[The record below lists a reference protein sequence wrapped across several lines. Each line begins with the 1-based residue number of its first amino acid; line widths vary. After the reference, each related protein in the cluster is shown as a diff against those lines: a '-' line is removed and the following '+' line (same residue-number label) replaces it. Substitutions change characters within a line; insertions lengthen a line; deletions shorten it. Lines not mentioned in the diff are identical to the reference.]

1 MTRPPLGTSFFNP
14 HRVNNFSLSPYLQDF
29 RGKASLFDSIEF
41 KIYYSLIKDSGC
53 IFELSTKIASIGFM
67 ILTKIDLLLVHVYWF
82 TVVGYYKQLFILRRS
97 ARLFVLLGLIGGVM
111 SHLDFQ
117 YISIV
122 AWSYICVY
130 RPVFPV

>member
-1 MTRPPLGTSFFNP
+1 MTTMLCVGWYLPNFMPPFQICFHTHVQIPFTTVYTYGQHCMVLNITEVCSRPYQDECIHKRKKT
-14 HRVNNFSLSPYLQDF
+14 VSLYPSYL
-29 RGKASLFDSIEF
+29 
-41 KIYYSLIKDSGC
+41 
-53 IFELSTKIASIGFM
+53 
-67 ILTKIDLLLVHVYWF
+67 
-82 TVVGYYKQLFILRRS
+82 ILRLS

-130 RPVFPV
+130 RPVFPVWRCKTLKSAW

>member
-1 MTRPPLGTSFFNP
+1 MSSPEDLGMALHSAA
-14 HRVNNFSLSPYLQDF
+14 V
-29 RGKASLFDSIEF
+29 RGNKRALN
-41 KIYYSLIKDSGC
+41 KILKTG
-53 IFELSTKIASIGFM
+53 KHV
-67 ILTKIDLLLVHVYWF
+67 LVF
-82 TVVGYYKQLFILRRS
+82 LRLS

-130 RPVFPV
+130 RPVFPGWRCKTLKSAW

>member
-1 MTRPPLGTSFFNP
+1 MRRGGGDLPMSIFLSGSSGIGT
-14 HRVNNFSLSPYLQDF
+14 H
-29 RGKASLFDSIEF
+29 
-41 KIYYSLIKDSGC
+41 
-53 IFELSTKIASIGFM
+53 
-67 ILTKIDLLLVHVYWF
+67 ILVI
-82 TVVGYYKQLFILRRS
+82 ILRLS

-130 RPVFPV
+130 RPMFPVWRCKTLKSAW

>member
-1 MTRPPLGTSFFNP
+1 MVTTSK
-14 HRVNNFSLSPYLQDF
+14 VSGLVWS
-29 RGKASLFDSIEF
+29 GK
-41 KIYYSLIKDSGC
+41 YSLLQRGGLHNGNIAGPPQDSV
-53 IFELSTKIASIGFM
+53 
-67 ILTKIDLLLVHVYWF
+67 ILFLPPFL
-82 TVVGYYKQLFILRRS
+82 ILRLS

-130 RPVFPV
+130 RPVFPVWRCKTLKSAW

>member
-1 MTRPPLGTSFFNP
+1 MLLFFCVFFVFP
-14 HRVNNFSLSPYLQDF
+14 FLKIVFE
-29 RGKASLFDSIEF
+29 GKPSVH
-41 KIYYSLIKDSGC
+41 
-53 IFELSTKIASIGFM
+53 M
-67 ILTKIDLLLVHVYWF
+67 ILRL
-82 TVVGYYKQLFILRRS
+82 S

-130 RPVFPV
+130 RPVFPVWRCKTLKSAW

>member
-1 MTRPPLGTSFFNP
+1 MASYRLGMAYEK
-14 HRVNNFSLSPYLQDF
+14 NN
-29 RGKASLFDSIEF
+29 DSE
-41 KIYYSLIKDSGC
+41 
-53 IFELSTKIASIGFM
+53 TA
-67 ILTKIDLLLVHVYWF
+67 LLVSNMISIPI
-82 TVVGYYKQLFILRRS
+82 LFLRLS

-130 RPVFPV
+130 RPVFPVWRRKTLKSAW

>member
-1 MTRPPLGTSFFNP
+1 MASYRLGMAYEK
-14 HRVNNFSLSPYLQDF
+14 NN
-29 RGKASLFDSIEF
+29 DSE
-41 KIYYSLIKDSGC
+41 
-53 IFELSTKIASIGFM
+53 TA
-67 ILTKIDLLLVHVYWF
+67 LLVSNMISIPI
-82 TVVGYYKQLFILRRS
+82 LFLRLS

-130 RPVFPV
+130 RPVFPVWRSKTLKSAW

>member
-1 MTRPPLGTSFFNP
+1 MEINIVIYIFVQIQS
-14 HRVNNFSLSPYLQDF
+14 H
-29 RGKASLFDSIEF
+29 LF
-41 KIYYSLIKDSGC
+41 
-53 IFELSTKIASIGFM
+53 
-67 ILTKIDLLLVHVYWF
+67 V
-82 TVVGYYKQLFILRRS
+82 FIVLRLS

-130 RPVFPV
+130 RPVFPVWRCKTLKSAW

>member
-1 MTRPPLGTSFFNP
+1 MDNAGISIFNKM
-14 HRVNNFSLSPYLQDF
+14 YL
-29 RGKASLFDSIEF
+29 
-41 KIYYSLIKDSGC
+41 
-53 IFELSTKIASIGFM
+53 
-67 ILTKIDLLLVHVYWF
+67 
-82 TVVGYYKQLFILRRS
+82 ILRLS

-130 RPVFPV
+130 RPVFPVWRCKTLKSAW